1 MQELRTFLNEA
12 REDWKQEGQKL
23 EEKFDET
30 IKLERQKLEL
40 EKEKLALERE
50 KLGLPPKS
58 KSGPQ
63 GTLFT
68 MK

>member
-12 REDWKQEGQKL
+12 HEDWKQEGQKL
-23 EEKFDET
+23 EEKFDEI
-30 IKLERQKLEL
+30 IKLECQKLKL

>member
-12 REDWKQEGQKL
+12 QGDWREEGQKL
-23 EEKFDET
+23 EAKFNEI

-40 EKEKLALERE
+40 EKEKLAFERE
-50 KLGLPPKS
+50 KLGLRPKS
-58 KSGPQ
+58 NSGPQ
-63 GTLFT
+63 GTLFM